1 MACSQVSRPS
11 GVRTISTCG
20 APAAVLPS
28 SSSGS
33 SSFSSRPAGGAVL
46 SSTLTGVSSAASVF
60 SPASAAGIAASRPA
74 LPSSA
79 DKPPFGHLRDDLRVN
94 DLRPPGPGSLRAAQ
108 PGPALTALRRRRRVL
123 LLPRIG
129 VPGQAL
135 PGMAGLTAPPA
146 VFAPFPLRSLP
157 RPPLFLSPDPLLR
170 RRRPRVR
177 TVHPQPAL
185 QLRQPQLQRPLALP
199 RRVKARP
206 QQPDL
211 GVLRAQHLPQPRVR
225 SAARRRHQARAH
237 RARAAGSHSHR
248 QRSNRRTPNR
258 TPRARATT
266 QCRNKLRLP
275 GR

>member
-1 MACSQVSRPS
+1 MSQPANAAGIPAATAALRREAMACSQVSRPS

-157 RPPLFLSPDPLLR
+157 RPPLFLRPDPLLR

-211 GVLRAQHLPQPRVR
+211 GVLRASTSRSRAFAARSPAASSGTGSSGTRRRLPQPPP
-225 SAARRRHQARAH
+225 AI
-237 RARAAGSHSHR
+237 
-248 QRSNRRTPNR
+248 
-258 TPRARATT
+258 
-266 QCRNKLRLP
+266 K
-275 GR
+275 